1 MVKNKK
7 TKASLQQ
14 ISDVAWL
21 VRQDKNKMGILNKD
35 VQNHFFYING
45 SKGIALDNEEEVQ
58 EYFGNAE
65 IFSQQITDSP
75 TEPEAFYIKGH
86 LVD

>member
-21 VRQDKNKMGILNKD
+21 VRQGKNKMGILNKD

-45 SKGIALDNEEEVQ
+45 SKGIALDNEEEVLSISAPAVRSTPS
-58 EYFGNAE
+58 GHAARKA
-65 IFSQQITDSP
+65 SS
-75 TEPEAFYIKGH
+75 EAAT
-86 LVD
+86 